1 MTQIVEASES
11 RIGRLASACVTVAGC
26 LVASTAISMAVDSE
40 LATVNAEHKA
50 PRVASPSP
58 HFKPDHLALAVHE
71 MGGSHYRLIPAL
83 HAAEL
88 DMQVKEEDERTVEG
102 VLSVMATLK
111 ARLQIAQRL
120 ILSPDASKASFEDH
134 PFDTMSEV
142 MSACFKE
149 MVKIK
154 NASELSESDEALF
167 FTFAENLALVKQN
180 ARLIKQA
187 VRKPAVFRS
196 EIDRDGLVML
206 AKVGQEA
213 SARFSA

>member
-1 MTQIVEASES
+1 
-11 RIGRLASACVTVAGC
+11 
-26 LVASTAISMAVDSE
+26 
-40 LATVNAEHKA
+40 
-50 PRVASPSP
+50 
-58 HFKPDHLALAVHE
+58 
-71 MGGSHYRLIPAL
+71 
-83 HAAEL
+83 
-88 DMQVKEEDERTVEG
+88 MQMKEEDERTVEG